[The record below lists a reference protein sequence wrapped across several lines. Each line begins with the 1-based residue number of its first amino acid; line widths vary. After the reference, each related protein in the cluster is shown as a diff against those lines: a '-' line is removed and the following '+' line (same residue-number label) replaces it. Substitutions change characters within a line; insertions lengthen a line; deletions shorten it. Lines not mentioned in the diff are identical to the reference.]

1 MINDLSLENG
11 NDLRV
16 YFRNEKDC
24 QPREIDRIL
33 ENIAT
38 TKTRV
43 LFKLQEDLDKL
54 SVMGQLTTFF
64 MVTSSLYRFVLED
77 NQSCFVI

>member
-1 MINDLSLENG
+1 MNNDLSLENG

-16 YFRNEKDC
+16 YFRNEEDC

-43 LFKLQEDLDKL
+43 LFKLQEDLGKTIRDGSAYYL
-54 SVMGQLTTFF
+54 VYGNIITIQICS
-64 MVTSSLYRFVLED
+64 
-77 NQSCFVI
+77 